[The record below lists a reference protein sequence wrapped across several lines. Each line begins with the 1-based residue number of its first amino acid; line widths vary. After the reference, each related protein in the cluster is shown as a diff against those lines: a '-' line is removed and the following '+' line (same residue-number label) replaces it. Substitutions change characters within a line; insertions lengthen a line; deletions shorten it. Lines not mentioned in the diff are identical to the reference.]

1 MTKKSTSKKPTKK
14 TPIIEKNLAK
24 IISDRRKEW
33 RFEIPLEAIAKGKL
47 PKGIKFKEK
56 TTLENISSTG
66 AYFCLD
72 SGITVGSKINLVIDL
87 PPKLTEG
94 KKTKLSLGGL
104 TVRLNKSD
112 KKDKKQGIALC
123 FDEEFQFISEE

>member
-1 MTKKSTSKKPTKK
+1 MTKKSTSKNPTKK
-14 TPIIEKNLAK
+14 TPIIEKSFSNIVK
-24 IISDRRKEW
+24 NRRKEW

-104 TVRLNKSD
+104 TVRLKKSD
-112 KKDKKQGIALC
+112 KKDKKQGVALC
-123 FDEEFQFISEE
+123 FDEEFQFISKD

>member
-1 MTKKSTSKKPTKK
+1 MTKKSTSKKTTKK

-24 IISDRRKEW
+24 IIRNRRKEW
-33 RFEIPLEAIAKGKL
+33 RFEIPLHVIAEGKL

-56 TTLENISSTG
+56 TSLENISSTG

-112 KKDKKQGIALC
+112 KKDKKQGVALC